1 MLRPRRTSAPATD
14 PVRWRTV
21 VHRATCALAAA
32 GLLLAGPLLGAPAS
46 AEEPQALRGEVTDVA
61 GVLTEGEERAVQ
73 AALDRLADATEY
85 QLFVVYVDTFDDLGS
100 WAWADETAVLSD
112 LGRDDLLLAVAVE
125 DRQYRVSA
133 HDDIGLTSDLL
144 RRVETT
150 DIEPALRD
158 DDWAGAAVAAA
169 DGYRAAA
176 TGPGVAPVLA
186 VVAIPVVA
194 GGVMWVAHR
203 RRTARRV
210 GAADIP
216 AAALTAE
223 ELERRARA
231 CLVAVDEAVR
241 ASEQELGFAQA
252 QFGDEATRTFA
263 DVLAHA
269 KATLTAAFG
278 LRATLD
284 EGERETPEQRRS
296 ALTEVLRLCDE
307 VDAALDAQTEAFAQL
322 RDLHARAPQW
332 LDELEARA
340 QDGERRLPAAR
351 STLDGL
357 VAVHPAAALASVREN
372 VDGAGALLARAREVV
387 AQARTLLDTDRTAA
401 VGLAHAAEDGL
412 ARAFGLLEVLHG
424 ARSALAEAPARI
436 DAAVAS
442 LSADIADADRLGTQ
456 DAGVVDASI
465 AARQVVAAVPEER
478 TAGDPLALLQ
488 RLAEAEAAL
497 DGVLMPLRE
506 HEAAQARARQRLA
519 QVLARVD
526 GTLTAIGRT
535 IEARGADVGSNARML
550 YGEAQAHVARANQLS
565 ETDAV
570 AALAAAD
577 RAEYEA
583 GRSRRAV
590 ETDLD
595 RARHSADSWSARTSG
610 FRWDSDDDDSSRGSG
625 WGGSGGSSDGGWW
638 SGGSGG
644 SSRSS
649 SSRSSSRSRRASGGS
664 FGRSSSSRRSSSGS
678 SRRSSSSRSSSSRR
692 SKGGG
697 GRF

>member
-1 MLRPRRTSAPATD
+1 MLRPRRTSAPVTV
-14 PVRWRTV
+14 PVRWAAAL
-21 VHRATCALAAA
+21 HRATCALAAV
-32 GLLLAGPLLGAPAS
+32 GVLLAGPLLGAPAS
-46 AEEPQALRGEVTDVA
+46 AEEPQALRGELTDLA
-61 GVLTEGEERAVQ
+61 GVLSEGEERVVQ
-73 AALDRLADATEY
+73 GALDRLADATEY

-100 WAWADETAVLSD
+100 FAWADETAALSD

-133 HDDIGLTSDLL
+133 HDDVALTSDLL

-186 VVAIPVVA
+186 VLAVPVVA
-194 GGVMWVAHR
+194 GGVVWVAHR
-203 RRTARRV
+203 RRTARRA
-210 GAADIP
+210 GAADLP

-223 ELERRARA
+223 ELERRAGVA
-231 CLVAVDEAVR
+231 LVSVDEAVR

-263 DVLAHA
+263 DVLAQA
-269 KATLTAAFG
+269 TATLTAAFG
-278 LRATLD
+278 LRASLD
-284 EGERETPEQRRS
+284 DGVRETPEQRRA

-307 VDAALDAQTEAFAQL
+307 VDDALDAQTEAFARL

-332 LDELEARA
+332 LDELDARA

-351 STLDGL
+351 STYDALA
-357 VAVHPAAALASVREN
+357 AVHPAAALVSVRDN
-372 VDGAGALLARAREVV
+372 VDGAAALIAHAHEVVTRARGV
-387 AQARTLLDTDRTAA
+387 LDTDRPAA
-401 VGLAHAAEDGL
+401 VDLARTAEDGV
-412 ARAFGLLEVLHG
+412 ARAFALLDALHG

-442 LSADIADADRLGTQ
+442 LAADIADADRLGTQ
-456 DAGVVDASI
+456 DAGVVGASV
-465 AARQVVAAVPEER
+465 AARQVVAAVPEQR
-478 TAGDPLALLQ
+478 AAGDPLALLQ

-497 DGVLMPLRE
+497 DSALMPLRE

-519 QVLARVD
+519 QVLQRVD
-526 GTLTAIGRT
+526 GTLLAIGRS
-535 IEARGADVGSNARML
+535 IQVRGSDVGSNARML
-550 YGEAQAHVARANQLS
+550 YGEAQAHVARANGLS

-583 GRSRRAV
+583 GRARRAV
-590 ETDLD
+590 ETDLE
-595 RARHSADSWSARTSG
+595 RAQRSTESWSARTSG
-610 FRWDSDDDDSSRGSG
+610 FRWDSDDDESSRGGG
-625 WGGSGGSSDGGWW
+625 WGGSGGSSGGGWW